1 MPKQSSTAF
10 QTKTKDG
17 VVWEISRLLEDNRL
31 LHGFST
37 RLGGVS
43 RGAQASLNLD
53 HKQDSNENVRQNH
66 LRLAAAIGY
75 DARRLVSTH
84 QVHKDEIRVAQP
96 EDEGLVLDG
105 PTPYECDAL
114 ITNIPGRPLICYSA
128 DCIPIL
134 LWAEDV
140 SAVAAIHAG
149 WRGTAADIAAKCV
162 QKLTAVYHAAPQNI
176 KAAIGPG
183 IGACCFSTH
192 SDVPDAL
199 FAAFG
204 QSAAPCIKHDP
215 MESGKFLVDLKLANS
230 LRLQAAGVPADNI
243 ALSPECTCCLP
254 DKYWSHRKTGGK
266 RGGQAAVIM
275 LK

>member
-1 MPKQSSTAF
+1 MPNQTPAAF
-10 QTKTKDG
+10 QTRTKAG
-17 VVWEISRLLEDNRL
+17 VVWETCRLLEDTRL
-31 LHGFST
+31 AHGFST

-53 HKQDSNENVRQNH
+53 HKQDTNENVRQNH

-75 DARRLVSTH
+75 DAHRLVSTH
-84 QVHKDEIRVAQP
+84 QVHKDEIRVARA

-114 ITNIPGRPLICYSA
+114 ITNVPGRPLICYSA

-140 SAVAAIHAG
+140 SAIAAIHAG

-162 QKLTAVYHAAPQNI
+162 QKLAAVYHADPRHI

-192 SDVPDAL
+192 NDVPDAL

-204 QSAAPCIKHDP
+204 QSIKPCIKPDP
-215 MESGKFLVDLKLANS
+215 AESGKFLVDLKLVNA
-230 LRLQAAGVPADNI
+230 LRLQAAGVSAENI
-243 ALSPECTCCLP
+243 AVSPECTCCLP
-254 DKYWSHRKTGGK
+254 EKYWSHRYTQGK